1 MRSQRID
8 EIAVTRKG
16 GVMRRLIILLCGA
29 LLALMVVAPAV
40 SARSSSGKSADQA
53 ELAAGWWKWALK
65 KPNQVSPLLGDYSW
79 KGQPRG
85 AAKCAGGSRL
95 GVFNLAGEFAL
106 EENVGGFV
114 GEATRTC
121 KVPAGKP
128 IFFPGFNVICSPAT
142 GDTGNLQE
150 CATSLTEQ
158 FLAGSSYFA
167 TVDGEVVPIE
177 RVASGPFT
185 ITVPKDNVL
194 GAAPGAYPAA
204 TDGLWVYL
212 PEGLTKGEHVITFGG
227 TFPIP
232 GDGTFT
238 LDITYNIIVK

>member
-1 MRSQRID
+1 
-8 EIAVTRKG
+8 
-16 GVMRRLIILLCGA
+16 MRRLIVLLCSA

-40 SARSSSGKSADQA
+40 SAQRSLGQSADLGD
-53 ELAAGWWKWALK
+53 LAAGWWKWALK
-65 KPNQVSPLLGDYSW
+65 KPVQVSPLLGDYSW
-79 KGQPRG
+79 KGQPQG

-95 GVFNLAGEFAL
+95 GVWNLAGEFAL
-106 EENVGGFV
+106 EQTAGGFV

-128 IFFPGFNVICSPAT
+128 IFFPVFNVICSPAT

-150 CATSLTEQ
+150 CATNLTGQ
-158 FLAGSSYFA
+158 LLADSSFFA
-167 TVDGEVVPIE
+167 MVDGEDVPIE
-177 RVASGPFT
+177 RVASGLFT
-185 ITVPKDNVL
+185 ITLPKNNIL
-194 GAAPGAYPAA
+194 GASPGAYPAA

-212 PEGLTKGEHVITFGG
+212 PEGLTKGEHVIRFGG

>member
-1 MRSQRID
+1 VEVGS
-8 EIAVTRKG
+8 
-16 GVMRRLIILLCGA
+16 
-29 LLALMVVAPAV
+29 
-40 SARSSSGKSADQA
+40 
-53 ELAAGWWKWALK
+53 K
-65 KPNQVSPLLGDYSW
+65 KPSEVSPLLGDYSW
-79 KGQPRG
+79 KEQPQG

-95 GVFNLAGEFAL
+95 GVWNLAGEFAL
-106 EENVGGFV
+106 EEDVGGFV

-128 IFFPGFNVICSPAT
+128 IFFPVFNVICSPAT

-150 CATSLTEQ
+150 CATSFTEQ
-158 FLAGSSYFA
+158 LLADSSFFA
-167 TVDGEVVPIE
+167 TVDGEDVPIE

-185 ITVPKDNVL
+185 ITLPQDNVL
-194 GAAPGAYPAA
+194 GAQPGSYPAA
-204 TDGLWVYL
+204 TDGIWVYL

>member
-1 MRSQRID
+1 MRSRFIG
-8 EIAVTRKG
+8 EKAVTKKG
-16 GVMRRLIILLCGA
+16 GAMRRLIILLCGA

-40 SARSSSGKSADQA
+40 SARSSSGQSADPE

-65 KPNQVSPLLGDYSW
+65 KPTQVSPLLGDYSW

-95 GVFNLAGEFAL
+95 GVFNLAGEFTL
-106 EENVGGFV
+106 EESAGGFV

-128 IFFPGFNVICSPAT
+128 IFFPVFNFICSPAT
-142 GDTGNLQE
+142 NDTGDLRELCTQ
-150 CATSLTEQ
+150 LTDET
-158 FLAGSSYFA
+158 LPGSSYFA
-167 TVDGEVVPIE
+167 TVDGEDLPIE

-194 GAAPGAYPAA
+194 GAPPGAYPAA

-227 TFPIP
+227 TFPTP
-232 GDGTFT
+232 FGTLT

>member
-1 MRSQRID
+1 VRSQSID
-8 EIAVTRKG
+8 EKALTRKG
-16 GVMRRLIILLCGA
+16 EVMRRLIVLLCSA
-29 LLALMVVAPAV
+29 LWALIVVAPAV
-40 SARSSSGKSADQA
+40 AAGSSSGQSTDQA

-65 KPNQVSPLLGDYSW
+65 KPAEVSPLLGDYSW
-79 KGQPRG
+79 KEQPQG

-95 GVFNLAGEFAL
+95 GVWNLAGEFAL
-106 EENVGGFV
+106 EEDVGGFV

-128 IFFPGFNVICSPAT
+128 IFFPVFNVICSPAT
-142 GDTGNLQE
+142 GDTGDLQE
-150 CATSLTEQ
+150 CATSFTEQ
-158 FLAGSSYFA
+158 LLADSSFFA
-167 TVDGEVVPIE
+167 TVDGEDVPIE

-185 ITVPKDNVL
+185 ITLPQDNVL
-194 GAAPGAYPAA
+194 GAQPGSYPAA
-204 TDGLWVYL
+204 TDGIWVYL

>member
-1 MRSQRID
+1 
-8 EIAVTRKG
+8 
-16 GVMRRLIILLCGA
+16 MRRLIVLLCAA

-40 SARSSSGKSADQA
+40 SARSPSGKSADLAQ
-53 ELAAGWWKWALK
+53 LAAGWWKWAVK
-65 KPNQVSPLLGDYSW
+65 KPTQVSPLLNDYSW

-106 EENVGGFV
+106 EENAGGFV

-121 KVPAGKP
+121 KIPAGKP
-128 IFFPGFNVICSPAT
+128 IFFPVFNIICSPAT
-142 GDTGNLQE
+142 GDPGVGLRE
-150 CATSLTEQ
+150 CATSFAEQ
-158 FLAGSSYFA
+158 YLAGSSYFA
-167 TVDGEVVPIE
+167 TADGEDVLIE

-185 ITVPKDNVL
+185 ITLPNNNVL
-194 GAAPGAYPAA
+194 NANAPPGAYPAA

-212 PEGLTKGEHVITFGG
+212 PEGLPKGEHVITFGG
-227 TFPIP
+227 TFPVP
-232 GDGTFT
+232 GGGTFT

>member
-1 MRSQRID
+1 
-8 EIAVTRKG
+8 
-16 GVMRRLIILLCGA
+16 MRRLIVLLFSA

-40 SARSSSGKSADQA
+40 SARSSSGQSADPAQ
-53 ELAAGWWKWALK
+53 LAAGWWKWAVK
-65 KPNQVSPLLGDYSW
+65 KPTQVSPLLGDYSW

-106 EENVGGFV
+106 DENAGGFV

-128 IFFPGFNVICSPAT
+128 IFFPVFNVICSPAT
-142 GDTGNLQE
+142 NDSGNLQE
-150 CATSLTEQ
+150 CATNLTDQ
-158 FLAGSSYFA
+158 YLAGSSYFA
-167 TVDGEVVPIE
+167 MVDGEDVPIE

-185 ITVPKDNVL
+185 ITLPKSNVL
-194 GAAPGAYPAA
+194 NAKAPPGAYPAA

-212 PEGLTKGEHVITFGG
+212 PEGLTKGKHMITFGG
-227 TFPIP
+227 IFPIP